1 MALPDRHPTVRT
13 LTPRGDTIRVA
24 QITDTHLKAF
34 AGGKLLGLDTDYSL
48 QAVVDLVRREFPRR
62 ICSWGP
68 ETSRTAASPM
78 PTGACRPILTR

>member
-1 MALPDRHPTVRT
+1 MALPDRQPTVRT

-48 QAVVDLVRREFPRR
+48 QAIVDLVRREFPQPDLLLGTGDLERVFAR
-62 ICSWGP
+62 NP
-68 ETSRTAASPM
+68 SRS
-78 PTGACRPILTR
+78 